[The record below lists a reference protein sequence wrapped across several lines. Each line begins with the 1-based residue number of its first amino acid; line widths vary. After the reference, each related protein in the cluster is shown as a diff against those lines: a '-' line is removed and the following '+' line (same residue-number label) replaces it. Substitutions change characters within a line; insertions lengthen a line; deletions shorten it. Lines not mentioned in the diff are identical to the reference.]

1 MSFGYV
7 VCGFGANPTRGA
19 PLSISLSAQTD
30 VANIAGVGSGVSAT
44 TTAGLIDHTAAAA
57 GGDGSYTYGWVLTQ
71 GPVNVIS
78 GSFGTITQGT
88 VNAAQY
94 NTGRVAYVQNN
105 INGGEPPADAVMIS
119 TCTVTDG
126 NGDTAVI
133 AVPTA
138 ITLFP

>member
-1 MSFGYV
+1 MSFGYSIL
-7 VCGFGANPTRGA
+7 GFGAHPSRGV
-19 PLSISLSAQTD
+19 PLSISLSTQTD
-30 VANIAGVGSGVSAT
+30 IAEILGVGSGVSAT
-44 TTAGLIDHTAAAA
+44 TNSGVIDHTAAAA
-57 GGDGSYTYGWVLTQ
+57 GGDGSYAYSWVLTQ

-94 NTGRVAYVQNN
+94 DTGRVAYVQNN
-105 INGGEPPADAVMIS
+105 LNGGEPPADAVMIS

-126 NGDTAVI
+126 NGDTASI

-138 ITLFP
+138 IVLLP

>member
-30 VANIAGVGSGVSAT
+30 VANVLGVGSGVSGT
-44 TTAGLIDHTAAAA
+44 TPVDLIDNTAAAA

-71 GPVNVIS
+71 GPANVIS
-78 GSFGTITQGT
+78 GSFGTITQGIN
-88 VNAAQY
+88 NAAQY
-94 NTGRVAYVQNN
+94 LKGQIDYVQNN
-105 INGGEPPADAVMIS
+105 ISSHEPPADVVMIS

-126 NGDTAVI
+126 TGAIAAI